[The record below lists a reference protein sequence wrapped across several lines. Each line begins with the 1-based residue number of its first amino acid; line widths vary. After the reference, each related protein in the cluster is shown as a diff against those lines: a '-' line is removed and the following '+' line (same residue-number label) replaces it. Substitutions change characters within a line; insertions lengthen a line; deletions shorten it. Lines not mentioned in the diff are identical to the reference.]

1 MSDMQT
7 TQTHLLSAVSIDIT
21 PDGDK
26 HRAVDRLELIS
37 AYFDGEFESSDVE
50 LLSSALP
57 QANDLDP
64 LEHKE
69 DWAIYA
75 LIADSLSQPATRA
88 FSPSVEFT
96 ARLSAALQREP
107 VHLQAVDTAGKLEVT
122 SVSQI
127 ATVGPSVWARWFS
140 WPSLAMAAAVA
151 AVVWVAQPLLIPD
164 EIVVATTPTAV
175 TQPPANGQMVS
186 DYANAHRQ
194 FSGPIAV
201 RQASFEP
208 EVER

>member
-1 MSDMQT
+1 MQT
-7 TQTHLLSAVSIDIT
+7 TQTHHLSAVSSDIT
-21 PDGDK
+21 PDEVK
-26 HRAVDRLELIS
+26 PRTVDRLELIS
-37 AYFDGEFESSDVE
+37 AYFDGEFENSDAD

-57 QANDLDP
+57 QADDLDP

-75 LIADSLSQPATRA
+75 LIADSLSQPAARA

-107 VHLQAVDTAGKLEVT
+107 AHLQAADTAEGCEVIP
-122 SVSQI
+122 VSQS
-127 ATVGPSVWARWFS
+127 AAEGPSVWSKWFS

-175 TQPPANGQMVS
+175 IQTPVNGQVVS

>member
-1 MSDMQT
+1 MQT
-7 TQTHLLSAVSIDIT
+7 IQTHHLSAVSGDIT

-26 HRAVDRLELIS
+26 PRTVDRLELIS
-37 AYFDGEFESSDVE
+37 AYFDGEFENSDAD

-57 QANDLDP
+57 QADDLDP

-75 LIADSLSQPATRA
+75 LIADSLSQPAARA

-107 VHLQAVDTAGKLEVT
+107 AHLQAVDTPVGRLAT
-122 SVSQI
+122 SVSENAI
-127 ATVGPSVWARWFS
+127 EKPSVWSKWLS

-151 AVVWVAQPLLIPD
+151 AVVWVSQPLLIPD
-164 EIVVATTPTAV
+164 EIVVATAPRAV
-175 TQPPANGQMVS
+175 VQSSVNGQIVS